1 MWMFYGEMLV
11 GMVAGIRLIG
21 APAVG
26 PNPSRTQ
33 QLPTRTQDDTEGL
46 VVEN

>member
-1 MWMFYGEMLV
+1 MWVV
-11 GMVAGIRLIG
+11 GGIGLIG

-26 PNPSRTQ
+26 PDLGRPQ
-33 QLPTRTQDDTEGL
+33 QLPTRAQDDTEGL